1 MVNQP
6 ANMSSE
12 EEATAANV
20 LSQMSQ
26 IQQISACETIDATV
40 VVGHHCDVETTSTQ
54 ENQETTTVE
63 VSPEVL
69 QQVQAAFQQE
79 LPQLAATVGYTAM
92 SKADDVT
99 HAVIHD
105 HHVQVLNDGIQCTT
119 CTKPGIKI
127 RAEGE
132 NLYT

>member
-1 MVNQP
+1 MIL
-6 ANMSSE
+6 
-12 EEATAANV
+12 V
-20 LSQMSQ
+20 L
-26 IQQISACETIDATV
+26 
-40 VVGHHCDVETTSTQ
+40 

-79 LPQLAATVGYTAM
+79 LPQLTATVGYTAI

-99 HAVIHD
+99 HSVIHD

-119 CTKPGIKI
+119 CTKPGTK
-127 RAEGE
+127 
-132 NLYT
+132 